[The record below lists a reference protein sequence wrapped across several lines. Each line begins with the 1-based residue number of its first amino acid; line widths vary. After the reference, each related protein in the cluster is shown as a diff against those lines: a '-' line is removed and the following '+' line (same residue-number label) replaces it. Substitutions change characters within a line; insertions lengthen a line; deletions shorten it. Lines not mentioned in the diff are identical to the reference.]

1 MINKKGYK
9 VVRVLKK
16 VIIISLIQI
25 CIDNNNVYNF
35 LRFGI
40 TYDRFSVN
48 LILSSSPKRSDYD
61 IAEEYLPKT
70 ASGFGTGVQFM
81 LLYNH

>member
-25 CIDNNNVYNF
+25 CIDNNNVIN
-35 LRFGI
+35 
-40 TYDRFSVN
+40 VN
-48 LILSSSPKRSDYD
+48 ISINK
-61 IAEEYLPKT
+61 I
-70 ASGFGTGVQFM
+70 GV
-81 LLYNH
+81 NINK

>member
-25 CIDNNNVYNF
+25 CIDNNNVYN
-35 LRFGI
+35 
-40 TYDRFSVN
+40 VN
-48 LILSSSPKRSDYD
+48 ISINK
-61 IAEEYLPKT
+61 I
-70 ASGFGTGVQFM
+70 GVKI
-81 LLYNH
+81 YK